1 MTLIDAG
8 FVPPSLAPR
17 RAAPDVADLR
27 FRDAMREATANPETK
42 REPVK
47 VRDERDRGD
56 EQRREDEDDT
66 GDERRSDATPLV
78 LDHSAALLQWGSAHT
93 GTTRAVDAS
102 EAPALE
108 ADAFAEPGWKP
119 IARVE
124 ADGELTATA
133 GERKAMKRAAG
144 GVAPDVAEHGAPAK
158 PGKSAADALASSR
171 VEKGA
176 PSKAQAVSKLLQEA
190 APATLQSQL
199 GQLDRAV
206 RLSLPVAATPTAP
219 VRATGERL
227 LELRGS
233 DARDVS
239 AVSAAMAG
247 ARGQTVTSTTTA
259 AAVGATPKAS
269 AVDAWWPEMRVRLLN
284 DGGDA
289 TIELELDNGRRVR
302 LQLEVRDGTMSA
314 HVSGAEASRD
324 PDARRLLEVV
334 KSIAN
339 ATGLDTG
346 SFTSGEDRDSSQ
358 EGRRDE
364 GLRGPGSTHE
374 RRASAQPLA
383 PTEHI
388 VRSGLVDLIV

>member
-56 EQRREDEDDT
+56 EQRREDEDGT

-78 LDHSAALLQWGSAHT
+78 LDHSAALLQWGNAHT

-133 GERKAMKRAAG
+133 VERKATKRAAG

-158 PGKSAADALASSR
+158 PGKSAADAQASSR
-171 VEKGA
+171 VGKGA

-190 APATLQSQL
+190 APTSLQAQL

-206 RLSLPVAATPTAP
+206 RLSLPATATPTAP

-247 ARGQTVTSTTTA
+247 ARGQIVTSTTTA

-269 AVDAWWPEMRVRLLN
+269 AVDAWWPELRVRLLK

-324 PDARRLLEVV
+324 PEARRLLEVV

-339 ATGLDTG
+339 ATGLDSG
-346 SFTSGEDRDSSQ
+346 SFTSGEERESSQ

-364 GLRGPGSTHE
+364 GLHGTDSTHE
-374 RRASAQPLA
+374 RRVAAQTLA
-383 PTEHI
+383 PPEHI